1 MTLKTTAIVLAS
13 LMAIATGCA
22 FRDESGTLPPSQPP
36 SAPEA
41 TQAPEQK
48 AAANPKGTGET
59 VSQKID
65 NATGGAIELKDG
77 TKIEVPA
84 GALPEGVEEIKV
96 TSSPEA
102 APAEYKVVSPKFV
115 FEPSGTVFLK
125 PLKVSFPVTIPDGMT
140 TDKLTVLWSRHEGP
154 GFDMV
159 STTFAPGANP
169 KSFTAIAEVNHFS
182 DGFVGEKY
190 DANSD
195 PHPFQDPYK

>member
-1 MTLKTTAIVLAS
+1 MTFKTTAIVLAS

-22 FRDESGTLPPSQPP
+22 FRDESGTLPQSN
-36 SAPEA
+36 APA
-41 TQAPEQK
+41 TQEPEQK
-48 AAANPKGTGET
+48 AAENPKGTGET

-65 NATGGAIELKDG
+65 NSTGGSIELKDG
-77 TKIEVPA
+77 TKIEVPP

-96 TSSPEA
+96 TSSSEP

-140 TDKLTVLWSRHEGP
+140 TDKLTVLWSRHEAAGY
-154 GFDMV
+154 DMV
-159 STTFAPGANP
+159 PSTFAPGSDP

-182 DGFVGEKY
+182 EGFVGEKY
-190 DANSD
+190 EPAAD